1 MYKGNNKI
9 ALQSQ
14 QMIADAFMKQLKD
27 KPFHKISISEICNEA
42 MVSRQ
47 TFYSLFDS
55 KENILYY
62 EYEKHA
68 LDFSDYF
75 IDESVV
81 TIRKLVHV
89 FIEYIS
95 QYDELF
101 TILVNNNLTEILGNG
116 IKNSLLSCEKLSFST
131 EDLKN
136 DYAISFISGAL
147 IEITNKYIKNGKVDD
162 LDMIEQLLVEL
173 FEGKYLSAYSEKSN
187 Y

>member
-14 QMIADAFMKQLKD
+14 QMIADAFIKQLKD
-27 KPFHKISISEICNEA
+27 KPFHKISISEICNKA

-68 LDFSDYF
+68 LDFSDHF
-75 IDESVV
+75 IDESIV
-81 TIRKLVHV
+81 TIDKLIHI

-95 QYDELF
+95 QYNEFF

-116 IKNSLLSCEKLSFST
+116 IRNSLLSCEKLSFST
-131 EDLKN
+131 ENLKN

-147 IEITNKYIKNGKVDD
+147 VEITNKYIKNGKVDD
-162 LDMIEQLLVEL
+162 LNVIEQLLVEL